1 MNSFLGKRSLPAAA
15 ASADDGAAL
24 VGALKKRPA
33 DVPRGENGL
42 FDVLTRYLDGTMSKT
57 EKQSGVS
64 AERQYL
70 LAKMESITRAVLGRP
85 KDEARNREEI
95 KPSTVTSLN
104 LLESEVSKY
113 VAVRDKVK
121 LHSEKATRMDQIV
134 AQLTGGTSVP
144 KLKLLP
150 ETGKG
155 GQIGTLVTLCAEMR
169 TWLAAESAASPA
181 ADIMR
186 DRLTFAAA
194 ALPQVAILRDKMVG
208 LATQVLDLKRKA
220 KHAHD
225 SAVWAGLLDSEG
237 GAASPATGAAAT
249 GAAAMPPTQ
258 ASQEGK
264 SYATVCTSRGAAQ
277 SRRRRASS
285 RASSSSRSERTM

>member
-104 LLESEVSKY
+104 LLELEVSKY

-220 KHAHD
+220 KHTHG
-225 SAVWAGLLDSEG
+225 SAVWAGLVDSEG
-237 GAASPATGAAAT
+237 GAASRQREQQQPEQRRCRQRR
-249 GAAAMPPTQ
+249 PRRK
-258 ASQEGK
+258 ASR
-264 SYATVCTSRGAAQ
+264 TVCTSRGAAQ